1 MDIRTFLDK
10 SYTAYHA
17 TQNGEYIL
25 EKSGFQKINL
35 DEKWDLQIGEKYY
48 VTKND
53 SALIAFAIGKNFVFN
68 IAESHTD
75 SPCLKVKG
83 NTLIKTCQG
92 LHVNVEEYGGLLHY
106 SMFDRPLKI
115 AGRIIENHGGTLVS
129 KLVDSKYNVIIP
141 SLAIHHNPTAN
152 TAFAP
157 SVQHEMLPLLA
168 EDAKDLYSTLTDENV
183 VDADLY
189 VVPSTQT
196 FESGVNGEWLCSAR
210 IDNLTSVYASL
221 CALANSNPQNI
232 AIACCFDNEEVGSR
246 TKQGANSQLLTTV
259 LQKIARGLSKDDED
273 FVYACENGFI
283 VSVDNAH
290 ATHPAHPEKADVQEK
305 VYLNKGIVVKHHPNY
320 ATDGVSSAI
329 FKAIAQKANLACQDY
344 YNNSDLRCGSTI
356 GLMTSANLA
365 MRTVDIGIAQLA
377 MHSALET
384 VGKQDIDDMQKCLL
398 SFFDCDI
405 QSSGSTI
412 TIK

>member
-25 EKSGFQKINL
+25 EKSGFQRISI
-35 DEKWDLQIGEKYY
+35 DEKWNLHVGGKYY

-53 SALIAFAIGKNFVFN
+53 SALIAFSIGKNFVFN

-83 NTLIKTCQG
+83 NTLIRSCQG

-115 AGRIIENHGGTLVS
+115 AGRIIEKHGDKLVS
-129 KLVDSKYNVIIP
+129 KIVESKYNIVIP

-157 SVQHEMLPLLA
+157 SIQHEMLPLLA
-168 EDAKDLYSTLTDENV
+168 EDAKDLYSTLTDGNV

-196 FESGVNGEWLCSAR
+196 FESGANGEWVCSAR

-221 CALANSNPQNI
+221 CAVANSNPQNI

-259 LQKIARGLSKDDED
+259 LQKIARGLGKDNDD
-273 FVYACENGFI
+273 FICACENGFI

-290 ATHPAHPEKADVQEK
+290 ATHPAHPEKSDVQEK
-305 VYLNKGIVVKHHPNY
+305 VYLNKGVVVKHHPNY

-329 FKAIAQKANLACQDY
+329 FKTIAQKANLACQDY

-377 MHSALET
+377 MHSACET
-384 VGKQDIDDMQKCLL
+384 VGKQDIDDMQKCLR

-405 QSSGSTI
+405 QSNDCTI

>member
-1 MDIRTFLDK
+1 MDICTFLNK

-17 TQNGEYIL
+17 TQNGAYIL

-35 DEKWDLQIGEKYY
+35 AEKWHLQEGGKYY
-48 VTKND
+48 LTQND
-53 SALIAFAIGKNFVFN
+53 SAIIAFVVGKNFVFN

-83 NTLIKTCQG
+83 NELVKSCQG
-92 LHVNVEEYGGLLHY
+92 MHVNVEEYGGLLHY

-115 AGRIIENHGGTLVS
+115 VGRIIEKHDDKLVS
-129 KLVDSKYNVIIP
+129 KIVESKYNVVIP

-157 SVQHEMLPLLA
+157 SVQHEMLPLLGTA
-168 EDAKDLYSTLTDENV
+168 ATDLYSTLSETEV

-189 VVPSTQT
+189 VVPDTQP
-196 FESGVNGEWLCSAR
+196 FESGVNGELLCSAR

-221 CALANSNPQNI
+221 CAIANSNPQNI

-259 LQKIARGLSKDDED
+259 LEKIARGLEKDED
-273 FVYACENGFI
+273 DFVSACQNGFI
-283 VSVDNAH
+283 LSVDNAH

-305 VYLNKGIVVKHHPNY
+305 VYLNKGIVIKHHPNY
-320 ATDGVSSAI
+320 ATDGVSSATL
-329 FKAIAQKANLACQDY
+329 KTLLDNANVEHQDY

-356 GLMTSANLA
+356 GLVTSANLA
-365 MRTVDIGIAQLA
+365 MNTVDIGIAQLA

-384 VGKQDIDDMQKCLL
+384 VGKKDIDAMQKCLNV
-398 SFFDCDI
+398 FFDCSI
-405 QSSGSTI
+405 KTSNNTI
-412 TIK
+412 EVK

>member
-1 MDIRTFLDK
+1 MDVLTFLDK

-17 TQNGEYIL
+17 TQNGAYIL
-25 EKSGFQKINL
+25 EKSGFEKLELDKKWALKI
-35 DEKWDLQIGEKYY
+35 GGKYY

-53 SALIAFAIGKNFVFN
+53 SAIIAFVIGKNFAFN

-83 NTLIKTCQG
+83 NALVETCQG
-92 LHVNVEEYGGLLHY
+92 LHVNVEEYGGLLRY

-115 AGRIIENHGGTLVS
+115 AGRIIEKHDDTLVS
-129 KLVDSKYNVIIP
+129 KLVESKYNVVIP

-152 TAFAP
+152 TAFTP
-157 SVQHEMLPLLA
+157 NIQHEMLPLLA
-168 EDAKDLYSTLTDENV
+168 ENAKDLYSTLTNESV

-189 VVPSTQT
+189 VVLASGT
-196 FESGVNGEWLCSAR
+196 FESGINGEWICSAR
-210 IDNLTSVYASL
+210 IDNLTSVYTSL
-221 CALANSNPQNI
+221 SALANSNPQNV

-246 TKQGANSQLLTTV
+246 TKQGANSALLQSV
-259 LQKIARGLSKDDED
+259 LERITASLDKNNDD
-273 FVYACENGFI
+273 FISACENGFI

-290 ATHPAHPEKADVQEK
+290 ATHPAHPEKADVKEK

-329 FKAIAQKANLACQDY
+329 FKTIAQKANIACQDY

-356 GLMTSANLA
+356 GLMTSANLSMKTA
-365 MRTVDIGIAQLA
+365 DIGVAQLA
-377 MHSALET
+377 MHSACET
-384 VGKQDIDDMQKCLL
+384 VGKNDIGDMQKCL
-398 SFFDCDI
+398 SAFFDCSI
-405 QSSGSTI
+405 ESNGPIIS
-412 TIK
+412 IK